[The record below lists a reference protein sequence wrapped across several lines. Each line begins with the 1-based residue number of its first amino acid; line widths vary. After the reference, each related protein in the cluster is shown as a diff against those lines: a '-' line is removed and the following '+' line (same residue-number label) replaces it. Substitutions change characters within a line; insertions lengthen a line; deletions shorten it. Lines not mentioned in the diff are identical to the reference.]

1 MAVGTGGKVRART
14 SARLIGV
21 VTGTVLL
28 AVFLTVGAGTA
39 GAASQPGPA
48 LASIAPLGFGDA
60 FANPTA
66 LASNAPMVGMASTPD
81 GKGYWEAA
89 ADGGLFAFGNAT
101 FYGSM
106 GGHPLNQPIVGMA
119 STPDGKGYW
128 LVASDG
134 GIFAFGDAAYF
145 GSTGGHPLNQPIVG
159 MVATPSGH
167 GYWLVASDGG
177 IFAFGDAVFGG
188 SMGGHPLNQPIVGMA
203 SNPEGNGYW
212 LVAADGGIFS
222 FGGAPFEGSLGSD
235 HLAQP
240 IVGMAASPGSVGYW
254 LVGTDGGVFAFGGA
268 HFDGS
273 FGGEQLGYPFVAI
286 TPVPHGTGYWLLPT
300 TAVTKA
306 LGAMTL
312 SPAPSV
318 STVSIC
324 AQTLYLYED
333 ATFAPLTCGGGAEV
347 NVVAWSRSA
356 GISPVM
362 LSLGPDAT
370 PGAVLGA
377 FCADVQ
383 RDSTNPLELEAYSL
397 ASLYY
402 RWPFTIAGSTFLDQD
417 C

>member
-1 MAVGTGGKVRART
+1 MTVGTGGKVRARI
-14 SARLIGV
+14 SGARLIGV
-21 VTGTVLL
+21 VTGMVLL
-28 AVFLTVGAGTA
+28 ALPLTVGTGIA

-60 FANPTA
+60 VATPTT
-66 LASNAPMVGMASTPD
+66 LASNAPMVG
-81 GKGYWEAA
+81 
-89 ADGGLFAFGNAT
+89 L
-101 FYGSM
+101 
-106 GGHPLNQPIVGMA
+106 A

-134 GIFAFGDAAYF
+134 GIFAFGDAAY
-145 GSTGGHPLNQPIVG
+145 
-159 MVATPSGH
+159 
-167 GYWLVASDGG
+167 Y
-177 IFAFGDAVFGG
+177 G

-203 SNPEGNGYW
+203 AGPSGHGYW
-212 LVAADGGIFS
+212 LVAADGGILS

-240 IVGMAASPGSVGYW
+240 MVGMAASPGSVGYW

-286 TPVPHGTGYWLLPT
+286 TPLPHGSGYWLLPT
-300 TAVTKA
+300 TAVSKA
-306 LGAMTL
+306 LGTMTL

-318 STVSIC
+318 STVSVC
-324 AQTLYLYED
+324 AQTLCLYQD
-333 ATFAPLTCGGGAEV
+333 ATFAPLTCGRGTEV

-356 GISPVM
+356 GISPAM

-370 PGAVLGA
+370 PSAVLGA
-377 FCADVQ
+377 FCTDVQ
-383 RDSTNPLELEAYSL
+383 RDSTNPLELGAYSL

-402 RWPFTIAGSTFLDQD
+402 RWPFTIAGSTFLDQN